1 MANKIDRRQMLL
13 GTAALGTTP
22 LWMSN
27 LAFAQSGDTLYMRM
41 LEEMKAFDPP
51 FSVGESDTW
60 VIKTVHSGL
69 IDNKTGNEWDWEL
82 LLAESIE
89 QTDETTVTFKLREG
103 LQWSNGYGEV
113 TAEDVKYSYER
124 YRDEDLAAPNAVSWA
139 PLDHVEVTGTYTG
152 IIHLKESFSG
162 LFSYLLPRDPGS
174 IICKKAWEE
183 AGGAPG
189 LEVPAGH
196 GPYQIVEYRPGDRII
211 FEPSPVWS
219 GEEPAFKR
227 VEMLPIT
234 DTKAAEN
241 AVLSGDLDWAIVS
254 ISAVPSMQEGLPDNL
269 ALDIRSTPNFIWIG
283 SNMNNPDLAD
293 ERVRKAIHMAIDRE
307 TVLEGAYFG
316 VMEPSYGVAARGA
329 PGYMENPPVE
339 RDVEGAK
346 ALLEEAGATGL
357 SLRLDVPAEP
367 DKVTAAQI
375 VQANLAEVG
384 INVSINQHEAGAFWG
399 LPETLGQDL
408 QLFFTEWT
416 LVPPDMN
423 WVTQWWLPEQAGV
436 WNWQYLQDDEMKRL
450 HFESASEID
459 PEKRGELLKQLQTV
473 VDESYTCFMLG
484 HLPRPV
490 LYDKTKVV
498 PAMLPNAEPR
508 TEKFKKA

>member
-1 MANKIDRRQMLL
+1 MAYNIDRRQMLL
-13 GTAALGTTP
+13 GTATLGTTP

-27 LAFAQSGDTLYMRM
+27 LAYGQQGDTLYLRM

-60 VIKTVHSGL
+60 VISTVHSGL
-69 IDNKTGNEWDWEL
+69 IEYKTGLEWGWQP

-89 QTDETTVTFKLREG
+89 QTDEKTVTFKLKEG
-103 LQWSNGYGEV
+103 LQWSNDYGEI
-113 TAEDVKYSYER
+113 TAEDVQYSYER
-124 YRDEDLAAPNAVSWA
+124 YKNEELEAPNSISWSA
-139 PLDHVEVTGTYTG
+139 LDRVEVTGKYSG
-152 IIHLKESFSG
+152 IVHLSEPFSG
-162 LFSYLLPRDPGS
+162 LFSYLLTRGPGA

-183 AGGAPG
+183 AGGKTG
-189 LEVPAGH
+189 LDIPASH
-196 GPYQIVEYRPGDRII
+196 GPYQVVEYRPGDRIV
-211 FEPSPVWS
+211 FEPNPVWS
-219 GEEPAFKR
+219 GDAPDFKR

-254 ISAVPSMQEGLPDNL
+254 ISAVPSMEGNLPDNL
-269 ALDIRSTPNFIWIG
+269 ALEIRSTPNFIWVG
-283 SNMNNPDLAD
+283 SNMSNPDLAD

-316 VMEPSYGVAARGA
+316 VMEPSYGVAAKGA
-329 PGYMENPPVE
+329 PGYMDSPPVE

-436 WNWQYLQDDEMKRL
+436 WNWQYLQDEEMKRL

-459 PEKRGELLKQLQTV
+459 PEKRGELLKQLQTR
-473 VDESYTCFMLG
+473 VDNSYTSFILG

-498 PAMLPNAEPR
+498 PSMIPNAEPR
-508 TEKFKKA
+508 VRNFEKA